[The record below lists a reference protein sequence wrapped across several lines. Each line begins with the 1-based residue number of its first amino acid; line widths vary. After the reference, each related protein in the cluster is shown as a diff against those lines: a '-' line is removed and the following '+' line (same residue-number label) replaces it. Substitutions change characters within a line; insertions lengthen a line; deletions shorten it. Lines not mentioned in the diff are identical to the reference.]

1 MLGLGEKIPLFGYPE
16 ISFQT
21 YSKSEDKV
29 QEMWQ
34 MVAKSMQFYFGLGV
48 LCKQREGKG
57 IYSFGMMFVLFYL
70 KVFTPYKLM

>member
-34 MVAKSMQFYFGLGV
+34 MVAKSMQFYFGLRV
-48 LCKQREGKG
+48 LCRHRDGKG
-57 IYSFGMMFVLFYL
+57 IYSFDMLL
-70 KVFTPYKLM
+70 LCFT